1 VTTALGL
8 TAAVLLAALGV
19 LAWARPTL
27 LRLALRN
34 ALRRK
39 ADALLV
45 VLGCGLGTAI
55 ITGSLLVGD
64 TLDASMRAEAPERL
78 GPIDVVVTSY
88 GAPIADG
95 VEATLT
101 QDPPRGADGVLPA
114 SIADASLATPEDG
127 EGQAREREVLPA
139 ARLIEVDFAKARN
152 FGGDPAATGIFGPT
166 PQPGTVA
173 LGRDAAEELGVG
185 PGDSVEVYAYG
196 QYRLLRVDRILPR
209 LGVAGYASGF
219 DSGSMNAFVA
229 PGTIEELAYSPS
241 TSKNSRPPER
251 LTFVSAA
258 GGVFAGGEAARSG
271 ALADRLGE
279 RLNTLPGH
287 EIEAVKRDLLREA
300 REEGDSFAEL
310 FLSLGAFAVLAG
322 VALLVNAL
330 VALSEERRR
339 ELGVLRSL
347 GLSRGGLVGA
357 FVLEGALYAAPAA
370 ILGTLAGVGV
380 ARLIV
385 MLAGGIFSSQRGGVE
400 TLRFGVEP
408 ATLLA
413 GLLSGLLVSLA
424 VVALTALWTSRM
436 TVVAAM
442 GDLARRADRPPK
454 AWPTALGAVG
464 AVACAGASA
473 WAFAAGDDLGR
484 LALTCLVILC
494 LAVVATRF
502 VARRSPE
509 RRALRAGIVSG
520 AAVLAALWVV
530 LAFVVLDLDGG
541 DVSLFVIQGLVLILA
556 AVVLLGQHQARVG
569 SALLRLAG
577 GSGLV
582 PRLALA
588 YPTARRFR
596 TGTTLLAYGLIVFVL
611 VFSSVLSAVFSAQE
625 RDLISDEGGGF
636 DVLVS
641 TGSAD
646 PVSARELE
654 SQAGVERVATL
665 DWNVAGFR
673 VGPSGPFEDWA
684 VSGFDRALLDGGP
697 PALEDFD
704 RERYPNEKAVWEA
717 ALNDPSL
724 AIADVTFLEQGGGP
738 PEGNV
743 AVGDEI
749 AVRSPTTG
757 ETVKRRVVAISSAGV
772 GFSGVMLS
780 KDSLGKFVESPVGN
794 RHYLSVSDGAD
805 PGAVA
810 ARLERGFLPNGLEAR
825 SFGEVVDEALR
836 SQEAFFD
843 LIEGYLALGLFIG
856 IAGLGVATVRAA
868 RERRGAVGVLR
879 ALGLPAPAVRAA
891 VLAESGLLAVE
902 GVLVGAVLALVT
914 SYGLVRGSDAFG
926 KIEVAFV
933 VPWGQLALLVAAVL
947 GASLAVALPA
957 ATRAA
962 ATPPAA
968 SLRTADA

>member
-1 VTTALGL
+1 VTVALGL
-8 TAAVLLAALGV
+8 TVVVVVAALVV
-19 LAWARPTL
+19 LAWARSTL
-27 LRLALRN
+27 RRLALRN

-45 VLGCGLGTAI
+45 VLGCALGTAI

-78 GPIDVVVTSY
+78 GPIDVVVSSY
-88 GAPIADG
+88 AAPIADG
-95 VEATLT
+95 VEATLVG
-101 QDPPRGADGVLPA
+101 DPPAGTDGVLPA
-114 SIADASLATPEDG
+114 LLADASLATPEGGGVEDRG
-127 EGQAREREVLPA
+127 REVLPA
-139 ARLIEVDFAKARN
+139 ARLIEVDFAKARG
-152 FGGDPAATGIFGPT
+152 FGGDPAATGISGPT
-166 PQPGTVA
+166 PGPGQVA
-173 LGRDAAEELGVG
+173 LGRDAAEELRVG

-196 QYRLLRVDRILPR
+196 QYRLLQVDRILPR

-229 PGTIEELAYSPS
+229 PGTIAELAYSPS
-241 TSKNSRPPER
+241 TSEDSRPPER

-258 GGVFAGGEAARSG
+258 GGIFTGGEAARSE
-271 ALADRLGE
+271 ALANRLAE
-279 RLNTLPGH
+279 RLSTLPGH
-287 EIEAVKRDLLREA
+287 EIQPVKRDLLRAAE
-300 REEGDSFAEL
+300 EEGDSFAEL

-330 VALSEERRR
+330 VALSEERRQ

-357 FVLEGALYAAPAA
+357 SVLEGALYAVPAA

-400 TLRFGVEP
+400 TLRFGAEP
-408 ATLLA
+408 ATLLS

-424 VVALTALWTSRM
+424 IVALTALWTSRM

-442 GDLARRADRPPK
+442 GDLARRSDRPPK
-454 AWPTALGAVG
+454 AWPTAAAAVG
-464 AVACAGASA
+464 VAISAGAA
-473 WAFAAGDDLGR
+473 VWAFAVGDDLGR
-484 LALTCLVILC
+484 LALPC
-494 LAVVATRF
+494 LAVVCGAVVASRS

-509 RRALRAGIVSG
+509 RRALRVGVVSG
-520 AAVLAALWVV
+520 AAVLVALWVV
-530 LAFVVLDLDGG
+530 LAFVLLDLDGG
-541 DVSLFVIQGLVLILA
+541 DVSLFVVQGLVLILA

-569 SALLRLAG
+569 AALLGLAG

-646 PVSARELE
+646 PVSAAELE
-654 SQAGVERVATL
+654 GQRGVERVATL
-665 DWNVAGFR
+665 AWNVAGFR
-673 VGPSGPFEDWA
+673 VGGTGPFEDWA
-684 VSGFDRALLDGGP
+684 VSGFGRALLDGGP

-704 RERYPNEKAVWEA
+704 REKYPNEGAVWEA
-717 ALNDPSL
+717 VLNDPSL
-724 AIADVTFLEQGGGP
+724 AIADVTFLERGGGP

-749 AVRSPTTG
+749 EARSPATG
-757 ETVKRRVVAISSAGV
+757 ETVKRRVAAISSAGV
-772 GFSGVMLS
+772 GFSGVMVS
-780 KDSLGKFVESPVGN
+780 KDSLGRFVESPVGN
-794 RHYLSVSDGAD
+794 RHYLSVASGAD

-810 ARLERGFLPNGLEAR
+810 AGLEREFLPNGLEAR
-825 SFGEVVDEALR
+825 SFGKVVDEALR

-856 IAGLGVATVRAA
+856 IAGLGVAMIRA
-868 RERRGAVGVLR
+868 RRASGA
-879 ALGLPAPAVRAA
+879 APWACYA
-891 VLAESGLLAVE
+891 
-902 GVLVGAVLALVT
+902 
-914 SYGLVRGSDAFG
+914 
-926 KIEVAFV
+926 
-933 VPWGQLALLVAAVL
+933 PWGSRPWRS
-947 GASLAVALPA
+947 GSSCSRS
-957 ATRAA
+957 RACSRWRA
-962 ATPPAA
+962 CSSGPP
-968 SLRTADA
+968 SRW